1 MIWILVHTTLDRVPT
16 IFALLPSCSIRF
28 TSFSCSF
35 IYVFLYFGAGV
46 FMDFPLFLIHP
57 LSSIFLVVFSIR
69 WMGSKLAAVSV
80 QHGGTVEHGPT
91 WWKMDNSSS

>member
-1 MIWILVHTTLDRVPT
+1 
-16 IFALLPSCSIRF
+16 
-28 TSFSCSF
+28 
-35 IYVFLYFGAGV
+35 
-46 FMDFPLFLIHP
+46 MDFPLFFIHP